1 MKPDESTLSVPV
13 QQLGHA
19 DRRSPFGR
27 ASLRT
32 VERILPTAG
41 RLFLVWLAVYAFASR
56 EESNARAFAIAAGF
70 AVAWVILFN
79 LARSV
84 SERTAGILGPLSA
97 TTLGTIGGL
106 FVISGIDSWA
116 SFLDFGFVRML
127 AMSGVVFVL
136 ALAWEEFLARAAP
149 ETRRVLIVGR
159 TESAAELVHEL
170 QRTHRRFSLIGAID
184 DGSGSSV
191 PLNTE
196 IAGGTGELED
206 VVKKTRPHLIVVCA
220 ERNRP
225 EVFHHLLEV
234 AGSGFELLGLPEFYE
249 YAFGKVPVRHLS
261 AAWFMSV
268 LHLYQRP
275 YTKFAKRSFDIA
287 VASAGL
293 LLTAPLMLL
302 VAMLVKTTPGPVV
315 YRQTRLG
322 EGGRHFT
329 IFKFRTMRD
338 RAEEPGHPIWAS
350 KDDPR
355 VTYVGGVLRKTRLD
369 ELPQLWN
376 VLQGD
381 MAIVGPRPERPE
393 FVRMIESSVP
403 YWSRRHLLKPGITG
417 WAQVCHGYAADT
429 ASTEEKLSY
438 DLWYL
443 RHQSL
448 LVDLL
453 ICAKTATRL
462 LPATSGAH

>member
-1 MKPDESTLSVPV
+1 MDPDESTLALPV
-13 QQLGHA
+13 RRIRA
-19 DRRSPFGR
+19 ARRSPLGR
-27 ASLRT
+27 AAT
-32 VERILPTAG
+32 GVIERALPTAG
-41 RLFLVWLAVYAFASR
+41 RFFLVWLTVYAFAWADQSK
-56 EESNARAFAIAAGF
+56 ARTVAIAAAC
-70 AVAWVILFN
+70 AVVWVVLFN

-84 SERTAGILGPLSA
+84 SERTAGTLGPLSA
-97 TTLGTIGGL
+97 TTLGTVAGI
-106 FVISGIDSWA
+106 FAISGIDSWA
-116 SFLDFGFVRML
+116 NFLGFGFTRML

-149 ETRRVLIVGR
+149 EAKRVLIVGR
-159 TESAAELVHEL
+159 TESASELVHEL
-170 QRTHRRFSLIGAID
+170 RRAQRRFTLIGAID
-184 DGSGSSV
+184 DGFADAVSLGA
-191 PLNTE
+191 E
-196 IAGGTGELED
+196 IKGGTADLEN
-206 VVKKTRPHLIVVCA
+206 VVRETRPGLVVVCA

-225 EVFHHLLEV
+225 EVFQHLLE
-234 AGSGFELLGLPEFYE
+234 AAESGFDLLGLPEFYE

-275 YTKFAKRSFDIA
+275 YTRFAKRSFDIA

-293 LLTAPLMLL
+293 LLTTPLMLL
-302 VAMLVKTTPGPVV
+302 VATLVKTTPGPVI

-322 EGGRHFT
+322 EGGRFFT
-329 IFKFRTMRD
+329 IYKFRTMRD
-338 RAEEPGHPIWAS
+338 RAEEPGHPVWAS
-350 KDDPR
+350 KNDPR
-355 VTYVGGVLRKTRLD
+355 VTALGRVLRKTRLD

-376 VLQGD
+376 VLKGD

-393 FVRMIESSVP
+393 FVRMIEASVP
-403 YWSRRHLLKPGITG
+403 FWNRRHLLKPGITG

-429 ASTEEKLSY
+429 ESTEEKLSY

-453 ICAKTATRL
+453 ICVKTATRL